1 MFIKGQIRMCYLKS
15 WRLSGKESAC
25 QYRRHRSGRSPG
37 EGNGNAL
44 QYPCL
49 GNPMDRGDWQATV
62 HGITKESDMT
72 EKLKSLTHKDLEI
85 DKLNCKSTVI

>member
-15 WRLSGKESAC
+15 WGLSGKESAC
-25 QYRRHRSGRSPG
+25 QYRRHRPGRSPG
-37 EGNGNAL
+37 EGNDNPL

-49 GNPMDRGDWQATV
+49 GNPMDRGDWQGTV
-62 HGITKESDMT
+62 HGVTKEQ
-72 EKLKSLTHKDLEI
+72 LKSLTHKDLEI

>member
-25 QYRRHRSGRSPG
+25 QYRRHRPGRSPR
-37 EGNGNAL
+37 EGNGNPL
-44 QYPCL
+44 QYLFL

-62 HGITKESDMT
+62 HGVTKEQ
-72 EKLKSLTHKDLEI
+72 LKSLMHKDLEI